1 MSISIRANRQRGA
14 TKVELVVVTII
25 VSVLCVW
32 LLHTLRFYQELTE
45 KTVVESTIV
54 NLRSGLRFKIA
65 DLIIKG
71 TPERQTE
78 LLKTNPIALLDSP
91 PNGYMG
97 EMRTPKNVPPGT
109 WYYEQD
115 KGELVYIPKMSTH
128 LALTDGTQPDMFR
141 LRWQIR
147 MNDENKGAPYLDVV
161 AMNPFVW
168 F

>member
-1 MSISIRANRQRGA
+1 MISTIRSDNQRGA

-25 VSVLCVW
+25 ISLLSIW

-71 TPERQTE
+71 TPERQSE
-78 LLKTNPIALLDSP
+78 LLKTNPMTFLNSP

-97 EMRTPKNVPPGT
+97 EMRAPKNVPAGA

-115 KGELVYIPKMSTH
+115 KGELVYIPKMSSH
-128 LALTDGTQPDMFR
+128 LDLVDGSQPETYR

-147 MNDENKGAPYLDVV
+147 MNEENKGAPFLDVV
-161 AMNPFVW
+161 ALSPFVW